1 MGERI
6 QNWIAANSRE
16 CVAFFLGIIVGGVF
30 SIMGEY
36 MAK

>member
-1 MGERI
+1 MGARLFD
-6 QNWIAANSRE
+6 WIAANSRE

-30 SIMGEY
+30 SIIGAY